1 MEQTSNSPEGMWWSP
16 LIRACLYVVM
26 FEGDPLQSVDRVV
39 QMIRNGSLLEKTPE
53 EYVRAIQE
61 ALDSDAA
68 LSRLV
73 GDAEVFLES
82 ETVWR
87 SYLAELAR
95 RLAGGEG

>member
-1 MEQTSNSPEGMWWSP
+1 
-16 LIRACLYVVM
+16 M
-26 FEGDPLQSVDRVV
+26 FERDPLQSVDRVIE
-39 QMIRNGSLLEKTPE
+39 MIRNGSLLERGPE
-53 EYVRAIQE
+53 EYVRAIHE

-73 GDAEVFLES
+73 ADTEVFPDT

-87 SYLAELAR
+87 SYLAVLAG